1 MIRNTCYRS
10 RRSDV
15 WMKVKDPEAIRRWR
29 KRAGF
34 TQTDL
39 AGLCRCS
46 QTTIHL
52 LETGKLMAITEDLA
66 LLLAKRLGVPW
77 EDLFE
82 ARESTRART
91 DVDRRSTAGATA

>member
-1 MIRNTCYRS
+1 MIRNTRYRS

-52 LETGKLMAITEDLA
+52 LETGKLMAVTEDLA
-66 LLLAKRLGVPW
+66 LVVARRLNVPW

-82 ARESTRART
+82 ARENTRART
-91 DVDRRSTAGATA
+91 HVDRRSTAGATA

>member
-1 MIRNTCYRS
+1 MIRNTRKRS

-39 AGLCRCS
+39 AALCRCS
-46 QTTIHL
+46 QTTVHL
-52 LETGKLMAITEDLA
+52 LETGKLMAITEELA
-66 LLLAKRLGVPW
+66 LTVARRLNVPW

-82 ARESTRART
+82 ARESSRAART
-91 DVDRRSTAGATA
+91 VQSARTKQEV